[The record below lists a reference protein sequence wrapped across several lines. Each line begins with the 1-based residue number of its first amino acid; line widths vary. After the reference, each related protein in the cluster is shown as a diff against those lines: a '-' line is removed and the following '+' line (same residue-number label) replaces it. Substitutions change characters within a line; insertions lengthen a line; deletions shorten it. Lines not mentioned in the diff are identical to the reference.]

1 MYDAIVVGARVAGSP
16 TAMLLAR
23 HGYRVLL
30 LDRDSFPSDTMSTHY
45 IHQPGVARLDRWG
58 LLDRLRA
65 TNAPP
70 ITKMTM
76 SMGGVSMSPPPP
88 EDDAP
93 VPEAW
98 CPRRIVLDKILV
110 DAAVEA
116 GAELRENFAVRE
128 LVRSDGETVCGVR
141 GGPQDALVTED
152 ARIVI
157 GADGMHSFVA
167 KSVKAAEY
175 RNLPSLTFGYYAYWS
190 GVPFDGAEIHM
201 LDECGVLIFP
211 THDGC
216 LCIAAGSGIEGF
228 HEFRKDVE
236 GNYLRILDKVPGLD
250 VRLRQ
255 GKRETRIMGT
265 ADQPNFFRKPYGPG
279 WALVGDAGY
288 HRDFITGLGITDA
301 FRDAD
306 LLAAALH
313 EAFSG
318 KRPMEDALADYERER
333 NEIATPLFEF
343 TTALAGMK
351 EPPAPD
357 LFMSFGAAMART

>member
-30 LDRDSFPSDTMSTHY
+30 LDKDSFPSDTMSTHY
-45 IHQPGVARLDRWG
+45 IHQPGIARLGRWG
-58 LLDRLRA
+58 LLERLRA

-76 SMGGVSMSPPPP
+76 SMGGMTISPPPP
-88 EDDAP
+88 EGDTQ
-93 VPEAW
+93 EAW
-98 CPRRIVLDKILV
+98 CPRRVVLDKILV

-116 GAELRENFAVRE
+116 GAELRENFTVRE
-128 LVRSDGETVCGVR
+128 LLRDGETVRGIR
-141 GGPQDALVTED
+141 GGPADDLVAED

-167 KSVKAAEY
+167 KSVQAPEY
-175 RNLPSLTFGYYAYWS
+175 RNIPSLTFGYYAYWS
-190 GVPFDGAEIHM
+190 GVPHDGAEIHM

-211 THDGC
+211 TNDDC

-228 HEFRKDVE
+228 HDFRQDVE
-236 GNYLRILDKVPGLD
+236 GNYLRILNMVPGLD
-250 VRLRQ
+250 ERLRQ
-255 GKRETRIMGT
+255 GKRETRILGT

-306 LLAAALH
+306 LLAAAIH
-313 EAFSG
+313 DGFSG
-318 KRPMEDALADYERER
+318 KRPLEEALADYERER

-351 EPPAPD
+351 EPPAPE
-357 LFMSFGAAMART
+357 LFLSFGTAMART